1 MNDMRIPPGLLNP
14 QAPSVDSREQRQPDI
29 EAARAF
35 DRLFENARR
44 EPQREMP
51 RDTPREAVRAPERA
65 PVRTP
70 DRTEAQRTQAET
82 GAPRSTAPHQRAQD
96 RRTQEQQM
104 LDAKQD
110 SRASQNAAIDQVRAP
125 RGDRSSAT
133 AAEQTAQNVDGTTPQ
148 AALAQATPPAAE
160 GPAQLSFD
168 PLLATTAQPQSSA
181 QLLNELQAASAA
193 LLQAAQALATP
204 ATAAADAAGDAA
216 AAAKTGP
223 VLKQIDPAATAPT
236 DDSTQT
242 GKDAVAEELG
252 PVALGAASDAQA
264 RAGVRDRLLE
274 DFERRFER
282 SLAAVAS
289 SGREGFTPG
298 TPQALAS
305 LVAGPSAQQPIYSSA
320 HATIATP
327 LNHPAFAQ
335 DLSQRVMLFAGQRVQ
350 NAELAVTPADLGPIK
365 VSIEMRGQEATLA
378 FSAQHATTRAAIEDA
393 LPRLREMF
401 ADQGLQLAHA
411 HVGDQRRQ
419 DNGRYGSNGSQSN
432 REAGRLERPSGIGAG
447 GTGGLPNAYGV
458 RGVGLIDIHV

>member
-14 QAPSVDSREQRQPDI
+14 QGPSVDGREQRQPDI

-35 DRLFENARR
+35 DRLFETARR
-44 EPQREMP
+44 EPQREP
-51 RDTPREAVRAPERA
+51 SRETPREAVHAPERTPA
-65 PVRTP
+65 RVP
-70 DRTEAQRTQAET
+70 DRTEASREAVKQRNA
-82 GAPRSTAPHQRAQD
+82 AQD
-96 RRTQEQQM
+96 KRMHDDGQEG
-104 LDAKQD
+104 
-110 SRASQNAAIDQVRAP
+110 RASQGSATDQVRTP
-125 RGDRSSAT
+125 RGER
-133 AAEQTAQNVDGTTPQ
+133 AAGADAAAQTAQPADGTAPQ
-148 AALAQATPPAAE
+148 PAHAKAPQPAAE
-160 GPAQLSFD
+160 GSAQLSFD
-168 PLLATTAQPQSSA
+168 PLLATTAQPQSST

-193 LLQAAQALATP
+193 LLQAAQGLATST
-204 ATAAADAAGDAA
+204 TAAADAADAG
-216 AAAKTGP
+216 AAAKTAGP
-223 VLKQIDPAATAPT
+223 VHKHMDPAAAAPT
-236 DDSTQT
+236 DDSAQE
-242 GKDAVAEELG
+242 GSGAVVAEQTPL
-252 PVALGAASDAQA
+252 ALAAASDAQA
-264 RAGVRDRLLE
+264 RTGVRDRLLE

-289 SGREGFTPG
+289 GGRDGFTPG

-305 LVAGPSAQQPIYSSA
+305 LVSGTSAQQPIYSSA

-327 LNHPAFAQ
+327 LHQPAFAH

-378 FSAQHATTRAAIEDA
+378 FTAQHATTRAAIEDA

-419 DNGRYGSNGSQSN
+419 DSGRSGSNGSQAA
-432 REAGRLERPSGIGAG
+432 RDAGRIERPSSIGAG

>member
-1 MNDMRIPPGLLNP
+1 
-14 QAPSVDSREQRQPDI
+14 
-29 EAARAF
+29 
-35 DRLFENARR
+35 
-44 EPQREMP
+44 
-51 RDTPREAVRAPERA
+51 VRSPERT

-70 DRTEAQRTQAET
+70 DRTEAQRADAET
-82 GAPRSTAPHQRAQD
+82 SAPRSAVQD
-96 RRTQEQQM
+96 
-104 LDAKQD
+104 KQD
-110 SRASQNAAIDQVRAP
+110 SHASQGAANDQVRTP
-125 RGDRSSAT
+125 RGERSRAS
-133 AAEQTAQNVDGTTPQ
+133 AAEQATQPADGTTAQ
-148 AALAQATPPAAE
+148 AALAKATPGAAE
-160 GPAQLSFD
+160 PAQLSFD

-181 QLLNELQAASAA
+181 QLLDELQAASAA
-193 LLQAAQALATP
+193 LLQAAQGLATSP
-204 ATAAADAAGDAA
+204 TATDAAGE

-236 DDSTQT
+236 EDNAQP

-252 PVALGAASDAQA
+252 PLAPGAASDAQA

-289 SGREGFTPG
+289 GGRDGFTPG

-305 LVAGPSAQQPIYSSA
+305 LVSTPAQQPMYSSA

-327 LNHPAFAQ
+327 LNQPAFAQ
-335 DLSQRVMLFAGQRVQ
+335 DLSHRVMLFAGQRVQ

-378 FSAQHATTRAAIEDA
+378 FTAQHATTRAAIEDA

-419 DNGRYGSNGSQSN
+419 DSGRYGSNGSQSA
-432 REAGRLERPSGIGAG
+432 REAGRIERPSSIGAG

>member
-44 EPQREMP
+44 EPQREMAREMP
-51 RDTPREAVRAPERA
+51 REMPREMQREAVRAPERT

-70 DRTEAQRTQAET
+70 DRTAGEQADV
-82 GAPRSTAPHQRAQD
+82 GAPRATPQGKRAQD
-96 RRTQEQQM
+96 GQ
-104 LDAKQD
+104 QD
-110 SRASQNAAIDQVRAP
+110 SHPAPGAANDQVRTP
-125 RGDRSSAT
+125 RGERSSAT
-133 AAEQTAQNVDGTTPQ
+133 AAEQTAQPANGTSPQ
-148 AALAQATPPAAE
+148 AAPAQATSPAADV
-160 GPAQLSFD
+160 PAQLSFD

-181 QLLNELQAASAA
+181 VLLDELQAASAA
-193 LLQAAQALATP
+193 LLQAAQALAGP
-204 ATAAADAAGDAA
+204 APAAADAE
-216 AAAKTGP
+216 AAAKAGP
-223 VLKQIDPAATAPT
+223 VLKQIDPATTAPT
-236 DDSTQT
+236 ADSHPA
-242 GKDAVAEELG
+242 GKDAAAEEVG
-252 PVALGAASDAQA
+252 PLALSAASDAQA

-289 SGREGFTPG
+289 GGRDGFTPG

-305 LVAGPSAQQPIYSSA
+305 LAAGSPAQQPLYSSA

-327 LNHPAFAQ
+327 LNQPAFAQ

-378 FSAQHATTRAAIEDA
+378 FTAQHATTRAAIEDA

-419 DNGRYGSNGSQSN
+419 DSGRYGSNGSQSA
-432 REAGRLERPSGIGAG
+432 REVGRIERPSSIGAG